1 MVVTEVDDRVVVMV
15 EVVLVSVGDDRGGVT
30 EVDG

>member
-1 MVVTEVDDRVVVMV
+1 MVTEVDDRVVVMV